1 MTTAESRIAAAALER
16 AVAWVRTQII
26 RDRANR
32 YSLLRDWTLPACLC
46 SWWPEA
52 VTTWESPLIRI
63 HRNATGVVT
72 VTVRA
77 YSSTAEDNVCDG
89 ATLSP
94 DTIPGIL
101 PAALF
106 HDPWYYVEPVPA
118 FDERAEYAV
127 GDLVRR
133 EGRVYRCAAPGVW
146 EPAAPR
152 KTFERLADDVGVSR
166 RTARRFGDQLFR
178 SIARAGGCSWIVA
191 ECYYLGIRLGYPI
204 VRPFIVA
211 LLAAGLLAGGC
222 AGCSDGTFVDPSDY
236 HPPLYIQT
244 NS

>member
-1 MTTAESRIAAAALER
+1 MKNEILAADALRR
-16 AVAWVRTQII
+16 AIDWVRGQIV
-26 RDRANR
+26 RDRLNR
-32 YSLLRDWTLPACLC
+32 YSLRRDWTLPAARC
-46 SWWPEA
+46 SWWPDA
-52 VTTWESPLIRI
+52 LPLWESPLLRI
-63 HRNATGVVT
+63 ERMAPGVVR

-77 YSSTAEDNVCDG
+77 YTSSAADNVCDG

-106 HDPWYYVEPVPA
+106 HDPWYYRGPDGRKSFE
-118 FDERAEYAV
+118 AV
-127 GDLVRR
+127 
-133 EGRVYRCAAPGVW
+133 
-146 EPAAPR
+146 
-152 KTFERLADDVGVSR
+152 ADACLVSR

-191 ECYYLGIRLGYPI
+191 QLYYLGIRIGYPI

-211 LLAAGLLAGGC
+211 LVAAGLLAGGC
-222 AGCSDGTFVDPSDY
+222 AGCSDGTFIDPSDY

-244 NS
+244 NP